1 MTDRFDLETQ
11 ITNASL
17 IVEELKLLNEGVLE
31 RDLSKD
37 DISNILI
44 GLATLYELKFDK
56 LINSF
61 EQLVNAKKII

>member
-56 LINSF
+56 LTNSF